1 MIYIPVLG
9 ALAYAGGTIFQKLVI
24 KKDKINRILYQNA
37 EFLAIIISMLPFIYF
52 FWRLD
57 SSALET
63 KNVIIFALV
72 IIFSFLA
79 NLFYFY
85 AIKWEKVTHL
95 EPVKISESFFV
106 ILLAII
112 FSFIFGEGLYERNL
126 SIIIPAI
133 IASLALIFS
142 HLKKHHLEFNKY
154 FVAAIFGSF
163 FFALELVLSRL
174 ILDSYSPLTFYFIR
188 CIGILAIGLIA
199 FKTKLNSLDGKLKL
213 KILGIGF
220 LWTIYRVIIYYGY
233 VNLGVIYTT
242 LSLMLSPLF
251 IYLFAHKILKEKLEW
266 RNIIA
271 AVIIVASII
280 YATV

>member
-9 ALAYAGGTIFQKLVI
+9 ALAYAAGTIFQKLI
-24 KKDKINRILYQNA
+24 IRKKKIDTKLYQNA
-37 EFLAIIISMLPFIYF
+37 EFLAIVISILPFIYF

-57 SSALET
+57 SSALGT
-63 KNVIIFALV
+63 KNIIIFALV
-72 IIFSFLA
+72 VLFSFLA

-95 EPVKISESFFV
+95 EPVKISESLFI
-106 ILLAII
+106 ILIAII
-112 FSFIFGEGLYERNL
+112 FSFIFGKGLYERNL
-126 SIIIPAI
+126 NVIIPAI

-142 HLKKHHLEFNKY
+142 HIKKHHLEFNKY

-174 ILDSYSPLTFYFIR
+174 ILDSYSPLTFYFLR
-188 CIGILAIGLIA
+188 CIGILAIGIIA
-199 FKTKLNSLDGKLKL
+199 FKPKLSSLDKKLRL
-213 KILGIGF
+213 KMLGIGF
-220 LWTIYRVIIYYGY
+220 LWVIYRVIIYYGY

-271 AVIIVASII
+271 AIIIVACLV
-280 YATV
+280 YATL